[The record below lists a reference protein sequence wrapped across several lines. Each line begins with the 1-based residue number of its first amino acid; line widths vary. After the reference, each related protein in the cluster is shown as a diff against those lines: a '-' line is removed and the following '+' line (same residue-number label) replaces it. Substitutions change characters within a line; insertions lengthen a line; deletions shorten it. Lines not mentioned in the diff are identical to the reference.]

1 MSRFLPHSLAD
12 EKRVCSLARPGQRRA
27 SMAQRGGARFPDAR
41 SWQFPAGRPA
51 AYDKS
56 MAEPNGSRPV
66 RWSLWLAA
74 GMLFGLALGFAF
86 GLARPRARS

>member
-1 MSRFLPHSLAD
+1 MVA
-12 EKRVCSLARPGQRRA
+12 
-27 SMAQRGGARFPDAR
+27 
-41 SWQFPAGRPA
+41 A

-56 MAEPNGSRPV
+56 MAKPYGPV

-86 GLARPRARS
+86 GLARPRVRK

>member
-1 MSRFLPHSLAD
+1 L
-12 EKRVCSLARPGQRRA
+12 
-27 SMAQRGGARFPDAR
+27 
-41 SWQFPAGRPA
+41 A

-56 MAEPNGSRPV
+56 MAAKPNGIRPM

-86 GLARPRARS
+86 GLAKPRVRK